1 MIRLL
6 LVILA
11 LLPLGG
17 CISISAN
24 DFTAAMLDHNDPE
37 LVERAMP
44 TFMLLADGII
54 HDDPDDEDKLMG
66 GARLYSSYAS
76 AFVKN
81 PDQLLLLTAR
91 ARTYA
96 EKAVCEYRKELCD
109 LASLPFDR
117 FQKRLALARKRHVP
131 MLHSYA
137 LTWAI
142 WIQARSSDW
151 NAVAE
156 LAKVKAIMQRV
167 VALDE
172 AHDHGS
178 SHLYLGIMESLV
190 PPALGGRP
198 EVAKRHFDRALELS
212 KGRDLTV
219 KLEYA
224 RRYARMT
231 FDRKLHDRLL
241 QDVLATPT
249 EAAGYTLSNTLA
261 KREAK
266 KLLQSADDYF

>member
-1 MIRLL
+1 MIRSL

-11 LLPLGG
+11 LVPLGG
-17 CISISAN
+17 CISISTN
-24 DFTAAMLDHNDPE
+24 DFTAAMLDHSDPE

-76 AFVKN
+76 AFVKDTN
-81 PDQLLLLTAR
+81 RQLILTAR

-96 EKAVCEYRKELCD
+96 ETAMCEFRKMLCG
-109 LASLPFDR
+109 LAGLPFEQ
-117 FQKRLALARKRHVP
+117 FQGRLALAQKRHVP
-131 MLHSYA
+131 MLHAYA

-151 NAVAE
+151 NAIAE
-156 LAKVKAIMQRV
+156 LARVKAIMQRV
-167 VALDE
+167 VELDD
-172 AHDHGS
+172 AYDHGS
-178 SHLYLGIMESLV
+178 AHLYLGIMESLV

-198 EVAKRHFDRALELS
+198 DIAKRHFERALDLS
-212 KGRDLTV
+212 KGKDLTV

-224 RRYARMT
+224 RRYARMK
-231 FDRKLHDRLL
+231 FDRVLHDRLL
-241 QDVLATPT
+241 NEVLAAPT
-249 EAAGYTLSNTLA
+249 DAAGYTLGNTLA